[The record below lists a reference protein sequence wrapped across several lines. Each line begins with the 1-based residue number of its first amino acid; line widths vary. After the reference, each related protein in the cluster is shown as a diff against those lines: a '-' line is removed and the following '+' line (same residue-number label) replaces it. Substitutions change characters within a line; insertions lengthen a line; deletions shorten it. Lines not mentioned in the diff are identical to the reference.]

1 MTTSK
6 DGFPLKAE
14 DGEDLLKGLKDL
26 KVKLTENADIVQKYM
41 EAVEKFLPGMTA
53 MLGLTVSDFTLDKKS
68 LIDLR
73 NNMLEGEYS
82 PVVYRAE
89 KDGGKYEAAIWILR
103 EACGFSVHFA
113 VVKNKDGQSWLYNS
127 DRQNWE
133 IIETEMDLSPRMEE
147 ILQSGSPESDVLE
160 ELLEVFYGDLDD
172 AEYTAIKENNQSLL
186 SLYAETNKYMLPFY
200 DDEED
205 VMYLIPRDE
214 GRLGFR
220 VGWNG
225 SGYVLYQYL
234 DSLDVLKRNEELG
247 YLEKDHLQAAACT
260 SNLKEMRNCLWMLA
274 NRYTEKPVY
283 TVPLSLKAYTESAD
297 LREIGKPATFEF
309 EPADRR
315 VLTAEE
321 KKAAEGIRM
330 YVGRLQKGGADV

>member
-1 MTTSK
+1 METNR
-6 DGFPLKAE
+6 DVLHLKAE
-14 DGEDLLKGLKDL
+14 SGEDLLKGLKDL
-26 KVKLTENADIVQKYM
+26 KTNLTENAGIVQKYM
-41 EAVEKFLPGMTA
+41 EAVEKLLPEMTA
-53 MLGLTVSDFTLDKKS
+53 MLGLTVSDFTPEKES
-68 LIDLR
+68 LIALR
-73 NNMLEGEYS
+73 DNMMEGEYS
-82 PVVYRAE
+82 PVVYCAE
-89 KDGGKYEAAIWILR
+89 KDGRKYEAAIWILK
-103 EACGFSVHFA
+103 EACGFSGHSA
-113 VVKNKDGQSWLYNS
+113 VVKSKDGQSWLYNS

-133 IIETEMDLSPRMEE
+133 IIKTEMDLSPRMEE

-160 ELLEVFYGDLDD
+160 ELLEVLYGDLDD
-172 AEYTAIKENNQSLL
+172 AEYTAIKKNNQNML

-205 VMYLIPRDE
+205 VIYLIPRDK

-234 DSLDVLKRNEELG
+234 DFLDILKRNEG
-247 YLEKDHLQAAACT
+247 PGFLEKDHSQTVACT

-274 NRYTEKPVY
+274 NRYTKQPVY

-297 LREIGKPATFEF
+297 LRELRKPATFEF
-309 EPADRR
+309 DTTDRR

-321 KKAAEGIRM
+321 KKAAEGIRR
-330 YVGRLQKGGADV
+330 YVGKIQKRESDV

>member
-1 MTTSK
+1 M
-6 DGFPLKAE
+6 
-14 DGEDLLKGLKDL
+14 LKGLKDL
-26 KVKLTENADIVQKYM
+26 KLKLTENADIVQKYM

-53 MLGLTVSDFTLDKKS
+53 ILGLTVSDFTLDKES
-68 LIDLR
+68 LFNLR
-73 NNMLEGEYS
+73 DNMLEGEYS
-82 PVVYRAE
+82 PIVYRAE
-89 KDGGKYEAAIWILR
+89 KDGGKYEAAIWILK
-103 EACGFSVHFA
+103 EAYGFSVHSA

-133 IIETEMDLSPRMEE
+133 IIKTEIDLSPRMEE

-172 AEYTAIKENNQSLL
+172 AEYTAIKKNNQNLL

-205 VMYLIPRDE
+205 VMYLIPRDK

-234 DSLDVLKRNEELG
+234 EFLDVLKRNEELG
-247 YLEKDHLQAAACT
+247 YLEKDHSQAAACT
-260 SNLKEMRNCLWMLA
+260 
-274 NRYTEKPVY
+274 
-283 TVPLSLKAYTESAD
+283 
-297 LREIGKPATFEF
+297 
-309 EPADRR
+309 
-315 VLTAEE
+315 
-321 KKAAEGIRM
+321 
-330 YVGRLQKGGADV
+330 

>member
-14 DGEDLLKGLKDL
+14 GGEDLLKGLKDL

-172 AEYTAIKENNQSLL
+172 AE
-186 SLYAETNKYMLPFY
+186 TNKYMLPFY

-225 SGYVLYQYL
+225 SGYVLYQ
-234 DSLDVLKRNEELG
+234 
-247 YLEKDHLQAAACT
+247 
-260 SNLKEMRNCLWMLA
+260 
-274 NRYTEKPVY
+274 
-283 TVPLSLKAYTESAD
+283 
-297 LREIGKPATFEF
+297 
-309 EPADRR
+309 
-315 VLTAEE
+315 
-321 KKAAEGIRM
+321 
-330 YVGRLQKGGADV
+330 